1 MINNLYRVFKRFSS
15 PPRPYSLLDELKRK
29 GLKVGAN
36 FDMQAGCIIDYS
48 HCFHITIGDNVTL
61 APRVHILAHDAS
73 TKKFFNYVKIGK
85 VQIGNNVFIGAGTII
100 LPGVYIGDNVVI
112 GAGSVVTHDIPEDSL
127 AVGNPAKVI
136 DSCTNFIERRKLEM
150 NKYPCFGEEYTER
163 KNLTNEQKE
172 QMNNLMRDRLAY
184 II

>member
-1 MINNLYRVFKRFSS
+1 MIERVIAILKQLVGKKE
-15 PPRPYSLLDELKRK
+15 PYSHLNELIER
-29 GLKVGAN
+29 GLKVGSN
-36 FDMQAGCIIDYS
+36 FNMQGGCIIDSS
-48 HCFHITIGDNVTL
+48 HCWHITIGDNVTL
-61 APRVHILAHDAS
+61 APHVHILAHDAS

-150 NKYPCFGEEYTER
+150 NKYPCFGAEYTER

-172 QMNNLMRDRLAY
+172 LINNLMRDRFAY